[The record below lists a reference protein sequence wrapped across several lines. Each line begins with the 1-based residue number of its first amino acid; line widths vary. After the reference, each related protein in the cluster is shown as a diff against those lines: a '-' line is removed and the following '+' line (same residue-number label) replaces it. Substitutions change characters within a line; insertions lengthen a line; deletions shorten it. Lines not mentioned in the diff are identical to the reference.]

1 MAFTVGENYPFRD
14 IQKRYKSLKPGEKGL
29 SQGGF
34 LNPSRGNSSTLIRAI
49 FARRE
54 VNGPLDNLLF
64 ISGDNAYRNY
74 FNRLEKVQKECSPFL
89 YFKENNGEW
98 SYMGHSKV
106 DRLLEPDSKELTLLL
121 DEMGCTLETVGEVG
135 GKPLWQLSA
144 LGGQGFISP
153 RRLEFIAVLQQD
165 PNAPIMPQRT
175 A

>member
-1 MAFTVGENYPFRD
+1 MAFTVGENYAFRD
-14 IQKRYKSLKPGEKGL
+14 IQKRYKFLKPGEKGL

-64 ISGDNAYRNY
+64 VSGDNEYRNY
-74 FNRLEKVQKECSPFL
+74 FTRLEKVQKECSLFL
-89 YFKENNGEW
+89 YFKEKNGEW

-121 DEMGCTLETVGEVG
+121 DEMGCTLETVDEVD
-135 GKPLWQLSA
+135 GKPLWQLTAFGVQS
-144 LGGQGFISP
+144 FIRP
-153 RRLEFIAVLQQD
+153 RRLEFIVVLEQD
-165 PNAPIMPQRT
+165 A
-175 A
+175 

>member
-1 MAFTVGENYPFRD
+1 MTFTIGENYPFRD
-14 IQKRYKSLKPGEKGL
+14 IQKRYKSLKPCEKGL

-49 FARRE
+49 FARRD

-106 DRLLEPDSKELTLLL
+106 DRLLEPDSKELTLML

-135 GKPLWQLSA
+135 GQPLWQLSA
-144 LGGQGFISP
+144 LGGQGFIRP

-165 PNAPIMPQRT
+165 
-175 A
+175 

>member
-1 MAFTVGENYPFRD
+1 MAFTVGENYAFRD

-34 LNPSRGNSSTLIRAI
+34 LNPSRGNSSTSIRAI

-74 FNRLEKVQKECSPFL
+74 FNRLEKVQKEWSPFL
-89 YFKENNGEW
+89 YFKERNGEW

-106 DRLLEPDSKELTLLL
+106 DRLLEPGSEELTLLL
-121 DEMGCTLETVGEVG
+121 DEMGCTLEKVGEAD

-144 LGGQGFISP
+144 FGWQGFNRP
-153 RRLEFIAVLQQD
+153 RKLEFIAVLQQD
-165 PNAPIMPQRT
+165 V
-175 A
+175 